1 MEEEWINFV
10 EHDGKPHHINDLKDM
25 AMNAGSYNVAEHY
38 IVSILFHAT
47 IYHLPQFHK
56 YVNEIRRHYNL
67 EPFPTSK
74 EPASNNNMPQFAA
87 LPKKPADIARE
98 IYRKMTKEQRKAV
111 LKDAMIHLKHDCME
125 LFKNKSCWIGI
136 YLVVKDRLDENINQ
150 SNFYDLGV
158 AITPDG
164 WPQNKAIGKTTMSN
178 LTRNIKDVK
187 DRQEA
192 YYDMTDNPFE
202 ELCDRFWNILLSL
215 ILTKKKGNI

>member
-1 MEEEWINFV
+1 
-10 EHDGKPHHINDLKDM
+10 M

-47 IYHLPQFHK
+47 IYNLPQFNE
-56 YVNEIRRHYNL
+56 YVNDIRSHYNL
-67 EPFPTSK
+67 DPFPTTKEIASINNKSSITALSK
-74 EPASNNNMPQFAA
+74 N
-87 LPKKPADIARE
+87 PADKARE

-111 LKDAMIHLKHDCME
+111 LKEAMIHLKLDCME
-125 LFKNKSCWIGI
+125 LFRNKSYWIGI

-158 AITPDG
+158 AITPDD